1 MANAK
6 VDCKVVL
13 LGKEYGG
20 KTSLVERFV
29 HGKFQ
34 DGNGTYQNVSIYL
47 FLYVCHFF
55 RRYNIEVLTHR
66 YYCQI
71 GYPLSLPELNQFYS
85 SVSGHSSYSF
95 RCLN

>member
-34 DGNGTYQNVSIYL
+34 DGNAYQNVSDYL
-47 FLYVCHFF
+47 FVH
-55 RRYNIEVLTHR
+55 
-66 YYCQI
+66 
-71 GYPLSLPELNQFYS
+71 LSRFYALK
-85 SVSGHSSYSF
+85 Y
-95 RCLN
+95 

>member
-55 RRYNIEVLTHR
+55 RR
-66 YYCQI
+66 
-71 GYPLSLPELNQFYS
+71 
-85 SVSGHSSYSF
+85 
-95 RCLN
+95 